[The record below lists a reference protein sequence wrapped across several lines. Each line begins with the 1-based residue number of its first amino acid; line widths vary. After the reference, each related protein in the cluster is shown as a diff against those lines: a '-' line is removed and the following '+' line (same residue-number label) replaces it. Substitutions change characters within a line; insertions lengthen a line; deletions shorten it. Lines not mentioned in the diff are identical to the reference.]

1 MAGPSGSL
9 DPPKSVSPPSVLS
22 TSTLNH
28 SVSTRSN
35 AGPRV
40 NASKVVTAP
49 PWARDEPPS
58 PSSSVTNFDVSQPLQ
73 NSASRPSFDVV
84 SFNSAKDASRWWTF
98 TLPRPR
104 DQHPPTQ
111 PKPKLSIDTAVG
123 DPEKGTHT
131 PPRRPWL
138 PNTASLNAV
147 RRGDKGKEMA
157 HTGSLSERKNVKLNV
172 ELPPPPAAPFT
183 LSHNPTPGWDT
194 PWTARAR
201 DDSFGLTG
209 DSTDEDLP
217 RRGRGGKL
225 PKRWR
230 TFLLNNV
237 YVPLLFRFINV
248 TFTSAAL
255 AFAIRIR
262 QLEKQN
268 HALGALGSSPTLVII
283 FSPLTIVHV
292 LIAVYLEYF
301 GRPLGLWRTSG
312 KLFHTLTEVVFICA
326 WSGALS
332 LCFDNFFTSLIP
344 CASASSSDWYN
355 ELPRPASPLPN
366 FEGSAG
372 DRLCEDQLTL
382 IILVGVGLIM
392 YCINLVISLFRIF
405 EKVKVHSGAGVLGF
419 S

>member
-49 PWARDEPPS
+49 RTWPRLFDGCLLTLLIAWARDEPPS

-237 YVPLLFRFINV
+237 YVPLVSRCLSWSLHSPANLPQLFRFINV

-268 HALGALGSSPTLVII
+268 HALGALGSSPYAITDN
-283 FSPLTIVHV
+283 
-292 LIAVYLEYF
+292 
-301 GRPLGLWRTSG
+301 
-312 KLFHTLTEVVFICA
+312 ICP
-326 WSGALS
+326 
-332 LCFDNFFTSLIP
+332 P
-344 CASASSSDWYN
+344 C
-355 ELPRPASPLPN
+355 
-366 FEGSAG
+366 
-372 DRLCEDQLTL
+372 
-382 IILVGVGLIM
+382 
-392 YCINLVISLFRIF
+392 
-405 EKVKVHSGAGVLGF
+405 
-419 S
+419 